1 MAETIEPVNNY
12 SDDSSSDSEA
22 EVLFS
27 LNDRII
33 KDAKDGKQYVK
44 WKTPLHPPSEEDN
57 VPTFQH
63 PNAPILVEGDAV
75 FRRPLPIVAP
85 NYTYW
90 ADLIFEPGSR
100 DKGVVL
106 VVEGTSRWCWFH
118 PFENKKASTIG
129 KIMEGFMDAVAGRIT
144 SLVTDAGNEWA

>member
-1 MAETIEPVNNY
+1 MAEIIEPVNNY
-12 SDDSSSDSEA
+12 SDYSSSDSEA

-63 PNAPILVEGDAV
+63 SNAPILVEGEAV

-85 NYTYW
+85 NYTY
-90 ADLIFEPGSR
+90 
-100 DKGVVL
+100 
-106 VVEGTSRWCWFH
+106 
-118 PFENKKASTIG
+118 
-129 KIMEGFMDAVAGRIT
+129 
-144 SLVTDAGNEWA
+144 